1 VQTISSCKYLLLTG
15 HFLGFL
21 FLNQFPHYRP
31 WSTAGQFKFFP
42 LIAIIHCE
50 ALHRPCPQ
58 AKNRLD
64 RQTLHHLCGSYL
76 FQTSSSTSLSLMFRD
91 CLIHNSYLIVLVLCC
106 NAIYQS
112 RRHVLPEAKNIS
124 KHTFITSIFF
134 FIVTHVKCF
143 I

>member
-1 VQTISSCKYLLLTG
+1 MQTISSCKYLLLTG

-64 RQTLHHLCGSYL
+64 RQTLHHLSFFKLPHQLHCHSCFGTVS
-76 FQTSSSTSLSLMFRD
+76 FIIRISLSLFNALMLYTRQLQMFQKVEYGEGP
-91 CLIHNSYLIVLVLCC
+91 IFKVVLAC
-106 NAIYQS
+106 
-112 RRHVLPEAKNIS
+112 
-124 KHTFITSIFF
+124 
-134 FIVTHVKCF
+134 
-143 I
+143 